1 MTMPHNSEKELLH
14 LAKTSTELNVLY
26 DLHKS
31 PNMNIR
37 RAVARNKNIT
47 ESIANKLVSDPVLNV
62 SYMASLNPNCTSKRE
77 FNTPLDGCVICE
89 EDEREI
95 YCVDCPNRR

>member
-1 MTMPHNSEKELLH
+1 MTMAHNSDKELIH
-14 LAKTSTELNVLY
+14 IAKTSKESDVLF

-31 PNMNIR
+31 SNMNVR

-47 ESIANKLVSDPVLNV
+47 EKIANKLANDPVLNV
-62 SYMASLNPNCTSKRE
+62 SYMASLNPNCTNKRE
-77 FNTPLDGCVICE
+77 FNSTLDGCVICE
-89 EDEREI
+89 EDERDI